1 MSEQGNE
8 VKKENKM
15 GTMPIGKLLFTM
27 AVPMML
33 SMLVQALYNIVDS
46 IFVSKIEEAALTA
59 VSMAFPMQNFMIAL
73 GAGTGV
79 GINALLSRSLGEK
92 NFERANK
99 AACNGVLLALVN
111 FFICIL
117 LGLFVAGPFLRT
129 QSDDTVIL
137 NYANDYLSVVMV
149 FSFGLFGQM
158 VFERLLQSTGRTIY
172 SMWTQGL
179 GAIINIILDPVLIF
193 GFAGIPAFG
202 IKGAAMATVIGQCC
216 AMILGL
222 VFNLKFNPDIKLSFK
237 DMSPDFSIIGQ
248 IYAVGFPSIIM
259 MSIGSLMTY
268 LMNRILYTFN
278 STAVAVFGAYF
289 KLQSFFFM
297 PVIGLNN
304 GLVPIV
310 AYNFG
315 AKQKARL
322 LKAYKT
328 GTLAAVTI
336 MAIGCLI
343 FELIPEV
350 LFKMFS
356 PSAEMLQIGVPA
368 LRIIAV
374 HFIVA
379 AFCIIT
385 GTMFQALGNGFFS
398 MIVSICRQLVVLI
411 PAAWLLSKTGHV
423 TAVWWSFPIAEV
435 ASLAISLVLYKVL
448 YNQKIKNL

>member
-1 MSEQGNE
+1 MSEQSNE
-8 VKKENKM
+8 IKKENKM

-92 NFERANK
+92 NFERASK
-99 AACNGVLLALVN
+99 AACNGVLLALFN

-315 AKQKARL
+315 AKQKGRL

-374 HFIVA
+374 HFVVA

>member
-1 MSEQGNE
+1 
-8 VKKENKM
+8 
-15 GTMPIGKLLFTM
+15 MPVGKLLFSM

-46 IFVSKIEEAALTA
+46 IFVSKISEDALTA
-59 VSMAFPMQNFMIAL
+59 VSLAFPMQNFMIAL

-92 NFERANK
+92 NFKRANK
-99 AACNGVLLALVN
+99 AACNGVFLALVN
-111 FFICIL
+111 YFICLL
-117 LGLFVAGPFLRT
+117 LGLLAARPFLGT
-129 QSDDTVIL
+129 QTDNAVIL
-137 NYANDYLSVVMV
+137 EYGFDYLSIVMM

-158 VFERLLQSTGRTIY
+158 VFERLLQSTGRTLL
-172 SMWTQGL
+172 SMWTQGV
-179 GAIINIILDPVLIF
+179 GAVINIILDPVLIF
-193 GFAGIPAFG
+193 GLMGLPAMG
-202 IKGAAMATVIGQCC
+202 IKGAALATVIGQCC
-216 AMILGL
+216 AMTLGL
-222 VFNLKFNPDIKLSFK
+222 IFNLKKNPDIKLSFE
-237 DMSPDFSIIGQ
+237 DLIPDFKIIGK

-259 MSIGSLMTY
+259 MSIGSVMTY
-268 LMNRILYTFN
+268 LMNRILYTFS

-310 AYNFG
+310 AYNYG
-315 AKQKARL
+315 AKRKDRL
-322 LKAYKT
+322 MRAYKI
-328 GTLAAVTI
+328 GLIGAVII
-336 MAIGCLI
+336 MAVGCMI
-343 FELIPEV
+343 FEFLPNV
-350 LFKMFS
+350 LFQLFN
-356 PSAEMLQIGVPA
+356 PSAEMLAIGIPA

-411 PAAWLLSKTGHV
+411 PAAWLLSLTGNV
-423 TAVWWSFPIAEV
+423 NAVWWSFPIAEI
-435 ASLAISLVLYKVL
+435 ASLIISLILFKVL
-448 YNQKIKNL
+448 YDRKIRNL

>member
-1 MSEQGNE
+1 
-8 VKKENKM
+8 M

-99 AACNGVLLALVN
+99 AACNGVLLALFN

-315 AKQKARL
+315 AKQKGRL

>member
-1 MSEQGNE
+1 MSEQSNE
-8 VKKENKM
+8 IKKENKM

-99 AACNGVLLALVN
+99 AACNGVLLALFN

-278 STAVAVFGAYF
+278 STAVAVFGAYS
-289 KLQSFFFM
+289 KLQSFFLM
-297 PVIGLNN
+297 PVMDLNN
-304 GLVPIV
+304 GLTPIV

-315 AKQKARL
+315 AKQKGRL

-374 HFIVA
+374 HFVVA

>member
-1 MSEQGNE
+1 MSEQSNE
-8 VKKENKM
+8 IKKENKM

-99 AACNGVLLALVN
+99 AACNGVLLALFN

-315 AKQKARL
+315 AKQKGRL